1 MRMMSNED
9 ALEWGPFSLRISP
22 GKTPSPRNQTRGSIL
37 KKKWGQV
44 KIPVVR
50 SRWSHQC
57 GGDILRVN
65 PLLERIWT

>member
-1 MRMMSNED
+1 MKRNAV

-22 GKTPSPRNQTRGSIL
+22 GETTSPRNQTRGSIL

-44 KIPVVR
+44 KILVVR
-50 SRWSHQC
+50 SRWSHRC

-65 PLLERIWT
+65 SLLERIWT